1 MKLIQGL
8 QKLNFPQE
16 QIDRLAPLM
25 EAYIKE
31 LRLFNSAYN
40 LVNTDDREEIVVRH
54 ILDSLSAW
62 QQIAALA
69 DERQKLLADQN
80 GAGLSD
86 AAQSGASQA
95 ISIADIGSGGGL
107 PGIPLAA
114 ALPQYNFT
122 LIERMSKRCAFLQNA
137 AAILGLKN
145 VQVQNLELEKTPAA
159 SIDIATFRAF
169 RPLDKKM
176 LKSLLAVL
184 KADGVL
190 AAYKARRSKIL
201 EEMGALG
208 YTEQAADCD
217 SANGD
222 ESAAASFA
230 PGSPNESRVYKIIP
244 LDVPFL
250 TDTNSGDDRERNLVI
265 LKA

>member
-54 ILDSLSAW
+54 ILDSLAAW

-69 DERQKLLADQN
+69 NERQKRAADQN

-86 AAQSGASQA
+86 TAPSNESVV
-95 ISIADIGSGGGL
+95 IADIGSGGGL

-122 LIERMSKRCAFLQNA
+122 LIERMSKRCAFLENA
-137 AAILGLKN
+137 AAILGLRN
-145 VQVQNLELEKTPAA
+145 VQVKNLELEKTPAA

-184 KADGVL
+184 KAGGVL
-190 AAYKARRSKIL
+190 AAYKARRQKIL

-208 YTEQAADCD
+208 YAED
-217 SANGD
+217 AN
-222 ESAAASFA
+222 
-230 PGSPNESRVYKIIP
+230 YKIIP

-250 TDTNSGDDRERNLVI
+250 TDTKSGDDRERNLVLI
-265 LKA
+265 PKE